1 MFSFHILSTF
11 IIWSLFFFSSGM
23 IYAAN
28 PQTLRNAYQIES
40 NGQTKSYHLN
50 DYGKK
55 MVKKML
61 GQYEKQIAQKWPD
74 IIPLLITTTQD
85 KLQRAQKT
93 NSLWNMIIYTA
104 VLYDLS
110 QQNTSKWNDTTK
122 ETKITSTGSQ
132 PKKEVTN
139 TVKSDQKEIDEYITL
154 IKSLSKNADVI
165 LAGIDQEKINVNHL
179 PKDQQELLL
188 QKIGG
193 CSKAYDLYISVW
205 SLELKAK
212 RSDEFSNRLESVL
225 KEIFVNEKEQK
236 IVWDKIS
243 LIFNISETL
252 LWEKSLVCSYGK
264 NKNFLDSS
272 IGELFKNSH
281 MHLNMSSIVLKDPK
295 ILNATTNEFIRNVF
309 LDPQTRWLFPKNGID
324 KYTPRNSLIW
334 GCLLAQNRLKSSDF
348 LNWQKEAYSWINIDI
363 VEANK
368 IIKDEIEILC
378 DNKLYYQEI
387 QNAIDEVMKWKVKV
401 DERRDTF
408 ILANRIYEINQKIF
422 GESWWTAWIYFD
434 TDKIKLFYAEK
445 QEGEH
450 TREFRKMLQ
459 EHEIAQLLLEIKFP
473 PQSQLLNVDQTTVN
487 PVNNSTTSTTA
498 ESSKISLAK
507 EAIEFDRKNDINRIQ
522 GKETDEVLRWIDAR
536 RNIIWWREWKDALY
550 GWKMD
555 DIIIVVWDMRSYSNK
570 DTVQSLELLWVP
582 LSDLIWRNFNINWSP
597 KIIDW
602 WAGRDLLFVVW
613 DVDISQADMKGIED
627 IKIY

>member
-1 MFSFHILSTF
+1 
-11 IIWSLFFFSSGM
+11 
-23 IYAAN
+23 
-28 PQTLRNAYQIES
+28 
-40 NGQTKSYHLN
+40 
-50 DYGKK
+50 
-55 MVKKML
+55 
-61 GQYEKQIAQKWPD
+61 
-74 IIPLLITTTQD
+74 
-85 KLQRAQKT
+85 
-93 NSLWNMIIYTA
+93 
-104 VLYDLS
+104 
-110 QQNTSKWNDTTK
+110 
-122 ETKITSTGSQ
+122 
-132 PKKEVTN
+132 
-139 TVKSDQKEIDEYITL
+139 
-154 IKSLSKNADVI
+154 
-165 LAGIDQEKINVNHL
+165 
-179 PKDQQELLL
+179 
-188 QKIGG
+188 
-193 CSKAYDLYISVW
+193 
-205 SLELKAK
+205 
-212 RSDEFSNRLESVL
+212 
-225 KEIFVNEKEQK
+225 
-236 IVWDKIS
+236 
-243 LIFNISETL
+243 
-252 LWEKSLVCSYGK
+252 
-264 NKNFLDSS
+264 
-272 IGELFKNSH
+272 
-281 MHLNMSSIVLKDPK
+281 
-295 ILNATTNEFIRNVF
+295 
-309 LDPQTRWLFPKNGID
+309 
-324 KYTPRNSLIW
+324 
-334 GCLLAQNRLKSSDF
+334 
-348 LNWQKEAYSWINIDI
+348 
-363 VEANK
+363 
-368 IIKDEIEILC
+368 
-378 DNKLYYQEI
+378 
-387 QNAIDEVMKWKVKV
+387 MKWKVKV

>member
-11 IIWSLFFFSSGM
+11 IIWSLFFFSSDI

-74 IIPLLITTTQD
+74 IIPLLITATQD
-85 KLQRAQKT
+85 KLQWAQNT

-110 QQNTSKWNDTTK
+110 QQNTSKWNGATK
-122 ETKITSTGSQ
+122 EIKVSSTGS
-132 PKKEVTN
+132 PTKKAVTN
-139 TVKSDQKEIDEYITL
+139 TVKSDQKEIDEDISF
-154 IKSLSKNADVI
+154 IKSLNKNADVI
-165 LAGIDQEKINVNHL
+165 LAGIDQEKINVTNHL
-179 PKDQQELLL
+179 SKDQQELLL
-188 QKIGG
+188 QRMGG
-193 CSKAYDLYISVW
+193 CSKVYDLYFGIQLIEGKS
-205 SLELKAK
+205 KK
-212 RSDEFSNRLESVL
+212 RSDEFIGMLEAAF
-225 KEIFVNEKEQK
+225 KQAFPDEKEQK
-236 IVWDKIS
+236 IVWGKIS
-243 LIFNISETL
+243 LIFNISEVL
-252 LWEKSLVCSYGK
+252 LSTNSLVCSYWK
-264 NKNFLDSS
+264 NKNFLESS
-272 IGELFKNSH
+272 IGWLFDKSNVRLTISP
-281 MHLNMSSIVLKDPK
+281 MALK
-295 ILNATTNEFIRNVF
+295 NATTNEFIRNVF
-309 LDPQTRWLFPKNGID
+309 LDPQTRWFFPKNGID
-324 KYTPRNSLIW
+324 KNKPRNSLIW
-334 GCLLAQNRLKSSDF
+334 GCLLAQNRLNSSDF
-348 LNWQKEAYSWINIDI
+348 LNWQKEVYSWINIDI

-445 QEGEH
+445 QEE
-450 TREFRKMLQ
+450 EFRKMLQ
-459 EHEIAQLLLEIKFP
+459 EFRMAQLLLEIKFP
-473 PQSQLLNVDQTTVN
+473 PQSQLLNVDQTTVK
-487 PVNNSTTSTTA
+487 PVNNSTTTSTTD
-498 ESSKISLAK
+498 SSKISLVK
-507 EAIEFDRKNDINRIQ
+507 EAVEFDRKNDINRIQ
-522 GKETDEVLRWIDAR
+522 GKETDEVLRWIDTR
-536 RNIIWWREWKDALY
+536 RNIIWWKEWKDALY

-613 DVDISQADMKGIED
+613 DVDISQTDMKGIED